1 MKIPLTFQ
9 ITEYDCGTTS
19 LINALLYLFERDEI
33 PISLLKAIYRY
44 TLDAEGINGIIG
56 EAGTSRYAV
65 GKLSHWITNYS
76 KTNDFKINCE
86 NLEKE
91 SVTEQRIRTCL
102 NNNGCVL
109 ARCYQSE
116 EHYVLITKMDDTFAY
131 IFDPYYVEEDY
142 YYQDEQVA
150 VVLNQPFTHNRLVK
164 KQRLFN
170 QSKRDFSL
178 MEIEKREVVLIN
190 RAI

>member
-19 LINALLYLFERDEI
+19 LLNALIYLFDREEV

-44 TLDAEGINGIIG
+44 TLDAEGAHGIIG
-56 EAGTSRYAV
+56 EAGTSREAV
-65 GKLSHWITNYS
+65 EKLSHWITRYS
-76 KTNDFKINCE
+76 KANDFKITCE

-91 SVTEQRIRTCL
+91 EVTEDKIRECL
-102 NNNGCVL
+102 NDNGCVL
-109 ARCYQSE
+109 ARCYQSV

-142 YYQDEQVA
+142 YYHDEQVA
-150 VVLNQPFTHNRLVK
+150 VVLNQIFTHNRLVK
-164 KQRLFN
+164 IQRLFN
-170 QSKRDFSL
+170 QSKQDFSL

-190 RAI
+190 RTN